1 MPRDDGEVAT
11 LALFGSKQQANLRST
26 AKMVE
31 EVIAELGLSPQEN
44 RLQTESGNPAWGLMK
59 GSAQVFVFINPGT
72 GDENLNSL
80 QVVAPVIIMPEA
92 PGSQMALF
100 RHVLELNAREITG
113 AAFGIKGDTVV
124 ITVDRST
131 VDLDRSEVKDM
142 VLRVGYYAD
151 LYDDTLVS
159 QFGGRRHA
167 D

>member
-26 AKMVE
+26 VKMVE
-31 EVIAELGLSPQEN
+31 EVITELGLSPQEN

-59 GSAQVFVFINPGT
+59 GSAQVFVFINPST
-72 GDENLNSL
+72 GDEELNSI

-92 PGSQMALF
+92 PGSQAALF
-100 RHVLELNAREITG
+100 RHLLELNAREITG
-113 AAFGIKGDTVV
+113 ASFGLKGDTVV

-131 VDLDRSEVKDM
+131 LDLDRSEVKDM

-151 LYDDTLVS
+151 VYDDALVS